1 MSGPAASPRP
11 AQLRSAAQRRAAVA
25 ATFDQVADGYDQGG
39 VRWFAP
45 IARHLVGQLAPRS
58 GERALDLGCGRG
70 AVLFELVA
78 AVGERG
84 SVTGIDLAPKM
95 IAATAADARARGVT
109 NVDLR
114 VMDAAAP
121 TLPPSSYHLAAASFV
136 LFFLPAPVA
145 ALRAWRRLLVPG
157 GRLGVST
164 YDQDEAGL
172 LGDVFQRYLPSPAF
186 RPDSPFSSEEG
197 VTRAMRASGFTAVET
212 MSFDLTVSF
221 ADADEWCAWSWSHGQ
236 RAVWERIAPAD
247 RSRVRAAA
255 AARLAEARGPDGR
268 IQLTQRI
275 RLTTGSSR
283 DQQSPDSE
291 RSGR

>member
-1 MSGPAASPRP
+1 MSGPAVSPRRAEP
-11 AQLRSAAQRRAAVA
+11 RSAAQRRAAVA

-45 IARHLVGQLAPRS
+45 IARQLAGRLAPRP
-58 GERALDLGCGRG
+58 GERAVDLGCGRG
-70 AVLFELVA
+70 AVLFELAA
-78 AVGERG
+78 AVGEHG
-84 SVTGIDLAPKM
+84 SVTGIDLAPRM
-95 IAATAADARARGVT
+95 IAATAADARARGVA

-164 YDQDEAGL
+164 YDLDEAGL
-172 LGDVFQRYLPSPAF
+172 LGDVFQRYLPPPAF
-186 RPDSPFSSEEG
+186 PLDSLFSSEEG
-197 VTRAMRASGFTAVET
+197 VARAMRASGFAAVAT
-212 MSFDLTVSF
+212 TSFDLTVSF
-221 ADADEWCAWSWSHGQ
+221 ADADEWYAWSWSHGQ
-236 RAVWERIAPAD
+236 RAVWERIAAAE
-247 RSRVRAAA
+247 RGQVRTAA

-275 RLTTGSSR
+275 WLTTGSNQ
-283 DQQSPDSE
+283 DQQPPDSE
-291 RSGR
+291 GAGR